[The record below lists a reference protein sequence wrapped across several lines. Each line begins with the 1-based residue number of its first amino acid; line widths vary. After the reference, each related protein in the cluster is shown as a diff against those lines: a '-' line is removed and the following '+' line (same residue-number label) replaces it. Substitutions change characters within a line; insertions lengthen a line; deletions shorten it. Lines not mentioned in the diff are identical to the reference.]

1 MTHLTARSGISIA
14 LIILYTPILLVA
26 IFLTIRHGL
35 GRSSGWRFLLSFAL
49 ARLLAASFQL
59 ATIAHPTNLSLYI
72 GEWVLLGIALSP
84 LELVSLGFL
93 SRVIASINKTR
104 ATIVTP
110 RHVRLVQLL
119 NTVGLG
125 LAIGGGVQAGNAV
138 GDGGALVAPTIT
150 KVAVALFIASFA
162 CIVGVAVLVWPSV
175 GYAEAGEKR
184 LLVAVAVT
192 APFLLVRIVYTG
204 VSVFHRTTAFNPV
217 TGNVWVLFGMAFV
230 MELVI
235 VIVFEGVGLTLKKVK
250 KEGEGE
256 RAVEME
262 NKVGA

>member
-104 ATIVTP
+104 ETLVTP

-175 GYAEAGEKR
+175 G
-184 LLVAVAVT
+184 
-192 APFLLVRIVYTG
+192 
-204 VSVFHRTTAFNPV
+204 TTAFNPV

-235 VIVFEGVGLTLKKVK
+235 VIIFEGVGLTLKKVK